1 MQVSQSSFRVPV
13 ARWHARSEPG
23 NRQYR
28 QSHAKT
34 SAWVL
39 RVTLD
44 VSLDGMASV
53 ASVRAHLISRR
64 CLSES
69 SPFVT
74 YLGLVH
80 AEAASS
86 SALRTL
92 SFSARQRF
100 RCRNGLAPWY
110 RRLRTHLA
118 YPAGWSQGAH
128 AGDGQEQPLSGFATP
143 ELAPPLVLYM
153 GACTRD

>member
-1 MQVSQSSFRVPV
+1 MQVSQSLFRVPV
-13 ARWHARSEPG
+13 ARWHARSEPQIVG
-23 NRQYR
+23 IG

-34 SAWVL
+34 SAWAL
-39 RVTLD
+39 RLTLD
-44 VSLDGMASV
+44 VSLDRMASV

-74 YLGLVH
+74 YLLLVD

-92 SFSARQRF
+92 SFSARQPF
-100 RCRNGLAPWY
+100 RCRYWISPVVSKAAHTSCLPC
-110 RRLRTHLA
+110 
-118 YPAGWSQGAH
+118 GWSQGAH
-128 AGDGQEQPLSGFATP
+128 AGDGQEQPLSGSLGHPT
-143 ELAPPLVLYM
+143 
-153 GACTRD
+153 

>member
-1 MQVSQSSFRVPV
+1 MQEASPQMV
-13 ARWHARSEPG
+13 G
-23 NRQYR
+23 ID

-44 VSLDGMASV
+44 VSLDRMASV
-53 ASVRAHLISRR
+53 ASLRAHLISRR

-74 YLGLVH
+74 YLRLFD

-92 SFSARQRF
+92 SISARQRL
-100 RCRNGLAPWY
+100 RCRNELAPWY
-110 RRLRTHLA
+110 RRPRTHLA
-118 YPAGWSQGAH
+118 SPAGWSQGAH
-128 AGDGQEQPLSGFATP
+128 ARRWSRTTLVRGFGGHP
-143 ELAPPLVLYM
+143 S
-153 GACTRD
+153 

>member
-1 MQVSQSSFRVPV
+1 MQVPQSFFLLPV
-13 ARWHARSEPG
+13 ARSHRKHEPAKG
-23 NRQYR
+23 GIG
-28 QSHAKT
+28 QSHART

-44 VSLDGMASV
+44 VSLDRMVSV

-74 YLGLVH
+74 YLRLVD

-92 SFSARQRF
+92 SSAAVSMPQWISPR
-100 RCRNGLAPWY
+100 Y
-110 RRLRTHLA
+110 RRL
-118 YPAGWSQGAH
+118 
-128 AGDGQEQPLSGFATP
+128 
-143 ELAPPLVLYM
+143 
-153 GACTRD
+153 